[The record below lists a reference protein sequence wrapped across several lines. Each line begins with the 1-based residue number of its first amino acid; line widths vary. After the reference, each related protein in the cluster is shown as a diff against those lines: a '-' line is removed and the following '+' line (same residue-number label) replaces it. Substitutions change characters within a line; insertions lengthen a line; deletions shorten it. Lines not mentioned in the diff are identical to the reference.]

1 MFRTTG
7 ALVAAALGASIA
19 LTPTPA
25 SAGIAWQCYG
35 TQVKRCAAVWW
46 DNNTTDIRAR
56 AKITDVAGGGSYQ
69 VKVTN
74 VKLVRPNGTGGW
86 VTVRS
91 AKDYDGWH
99 DTEDLAG
106 TTSFDPC
113 DFPQREYSVVATF
126 SWRGASSGEKTWH
139 PSNGLITHCE

>member
-7 ALVAAALGASIA
+7 VLVAAALGASIV

-25 SAGIAWQCYG
+25 SAGIAWDCYG

-46 DNNTTDIRAR
+46 DNTNDNIQAR

-74 VKLVRPNGTGGW
+74 VRLVRTDGSGGY
-86 VTVRS
+86 VTLRH
-91 AKDYDGWH
+91 AADADGWH
-99 DTEDLAG
+99 DTEDKAG
-106 TTSFDPC
+106 TTSVDSCNYPR
-113 DFPQREYSVVATF
+113 QTYSVVATF
-126 SWRGASSGEKTWH
+126 SWRGAGSGEKTWH
-139 PSNGLITHCE
+139 PDSGLIPYCE